1 MARLEPLA
9 LDDQLCF
16 SLYATSIAIN
26 RVYKPM
32 LDGLGITY
40 PQYLVLSTLWERDGR
55 GISEIAHR
63 LALEPSTITP
73 LVKRLEQAGFVTRR
87 RDAQDERQVQVHLTE
102 KGVGLRADT
111 TCLAEALLSRSG
123 MDMGE
128 IVALNDRI
136 RALWAALAPGEQP
149 A

>member
-87 RDAQDERQVQVHLTE
+87 RDAQDERQVQVRLTP
-102 KGVGLRADT
+102 KGAGLRADT

-123 MDMGE
+123 MDMDE
-128 IVALNDRI
+128 IAALNDRI